1 MCASL
6 TDIVDCEFRPPG
18 GVSRMSLSIRT
29 SPIAPGLPLL
39 QWLAEDDDVSFPGDA
54 PLIAGHDAAALFG
67 HPGKL
72 TSYLALVHPDD
83 RLAVADPSRDD
94 TGAYALEYRIRSADG
109 TYLPVVEYGTCQPRG
124 TTVVRHAVL
133 ANAPSPSALHGHDAR
148 QDALTRLS
156 IHPAFVHG
164 DFDEAAQ
171 ELVRTV
177 SKVLEIER
185 VSLWLFENEP
195 VRLRCTWLHEL
206 SLGTSRGTTELLAA
220 DFPLYFQSL
229 LSGRALAADDA
240 RRDPRT
246 SELGDGYLEATGIT
260 SMLDAPI
267 RVGGEVVGVVCHEH
281 VGPVRRWRAEEMAFA
296 ADAADQVAQLLL
308 SARSRETDERN
319 KALEARLARS
329 ERLEAVGRLAGGV
342 AHDFNNVL
350 FCMLTNVEFARSELG
365 EGHPAHVYLS
375 EAEISGWRA
384 ADLVRRLLAFSRRQ
398 VLQPTLVDLHL
409 LVHELGQMLRRL
421 VPENIE
427 LVFRRGVGAGL
438 VKGDRAQLEQVVVNL
453 VVNAGHA
460 LGRSGRIEI
469 VTRAEGGRL
478 LLEVSDTG
486 PGVPPALRERI
497 FEPFFTT
504 RGTEG
509 GTGLGLSTVFGVVR
523 QHQGDVE
530 VLDGPGGG
538 ALFRVWLPAV
548 EADLKQP
555 LPERTPAPEPP
566 RTSATVL
573 VAEDEELV
581 RTATRRLLERDGY
594 RVLEARDG
602 EEATRLFESADPKPA
617 VVVLDAVMPR
627 MGGRETYDAIRATGA
642 RPSFLLVTG
651 YDPDE
656 SLADAEDVEV
666 MNKPYGTH
674 DLLRAV
680 RRLAAA

>member
-1 MCASL
+1 M
-6 TDIVDCEFRPPG
+6 RP
-18 GVSRMSLSIRT
+18 SIRPST
-29 SPIAPGLPLL
+29 LVKGLPLL
-39 QWLAEDDDVSFPGDA
+39 QWLAEDDRITWSGDG
-54 PLIAGHDAAALFG
+54 PLIAGRDVEGLFG
-67 HPGKL
+67 APARL
-72 TSYLALVHPDD
+72 STLLDAVHPDD
-83 RLAVADPSRDD
+83 RLAVADPA
-94 TGAYALEYRIRSADG
+94 TEGGAYSVAYRVRSPHG
-109 TYLPVVEYGTCQPRG
+109 TYLPVIEHGTCQTLESG
-124 TTVVRHAVL
+124 VVIRQAIL
-133 ANAPSPSALHGHDAR
+133 ANAPVSSPLHGHDAR
-148 QDALTRLS
+148 QDALTRLATL
-156 IHPAFVHG
+156 PALIEG
-164 DFDEAAQ
+164 DFDTAAR
-171 ELVRTV
+171 EIVRAV
-177 SKVLEIER
+177 SEVLGVAR
-185 VSLWLFENEP
+185 VSLWLFEDNP
-195 VRLRCTWLHEL
+195 RRLRCAWFHERGQ
-206 SLGTSRGTTELLAA
+206 GTCAGTLELLAA
-220 DFPLYFQSL
+220 DYPVYFASL
-229 LSGRALAADDA
+229 LTGRALAADDA

-246 SELGDGYLEATGIT
+246 RDFGTDYLEPTGIT

-267 RVGGEVVGVVCHEH
+267 RVAGEVVGIVCHEH

-296 ADAADQVAQLLL
+296 GEAADQVAQLLL
-308 SARSRETDERN
+308 NARSREAEERN
-319 KALEARLARS
+319 KALEARLVRS

-350 FCMLTNVEFARSELG
+350 FCMLTNVEFAQSELD
-365 EGHPAHVYLS
+365 EKHPAQVYLS
-375 EAEISGWRA
+375 EAHTSGWRA
-384 ADLVRRLLAFSRRQ
+384 AELVRRLLAFSRRQ

-427 LVFRRGVGAGL
+427 LVFRRGEGTGL
-438 VKGDRAQLEQVVVNL
+438 VRGDRAQLEQVVVNL

-460 LGRSGRIEI
+460 LGRGGRIEI
-469 VTRAEGGRL
+469 ATSAERADGVDGL

-486 PGVPPALRERI
+486 PGVAPELRDRI

-504 RGTEG
+504 RSSDG

-523 QHQGDVE
+523 QHAGDVE
-530 VLDGPGGG
+530 VTDAPGGG

-548 EADLKQP
+548 QADLQQP
-555 LPERTPAPEPP
+555 LPERASRPEPQP
-566 RTSATVL
+566 TSATVL

-602 EEATRLFESADPKPA
+602 EEATRLFASAEPKPS

-666 MNKPYGTH
+666 MNKPYGTN